1 MEEGRKMGVD
11 RLQRGKARL
20 EGRHQ
25 CEEARVVRLLQ
36 ARLQGQNY
44 CEEAFRLLLRSN
56 AEEPAM

>member
-1 MEEGRKMGVD
+1 MGVD